1 MARKRIKR
9 KDLKRPDEFIT
20 LTGRVVAWG
29 RRNTGLVIGLSVAA
43 AVLLVGAGLLS
54 AYASARQ
61 RDANSELGRALATLE
76 ARDYANAAQQ
86 FEALAERRS
95 SSDIARAAEL
105 LRVSASLRSGD
116 ADAALQAV
124 EKLAA
129 EEDRLPGYLQQ
140 ELLFTWA
147 SALEEKQRWPEA
159 ADKYA
164 AAAALEGPYT
174 GPAVLAEAQ
183 IRERA
188 GEADQAMQ
196 LYRKFHEQF
205 PNLPGRDLASAKLGA
220 SS

>member
-1 MARKRIKR
+1 VARKRIKR
-9 KDLKRPDEFIT
+9 KDLKRPDDFIT

-95 SSDIARAAEL
+95 SSDIA
-105 LRVSASLRSGD
+105 
-116 ADAALQAV
+116 DAALQAV

-188 GEADQAMQ
+188 GEADRAME